1 MILQA
6 LTLLAAL
13 IGLLLLAAGL
23 PSFDVSTL
31 GPEFLILVGIFSLFV
46 CMCLLLVNYL
56 REDIKATKAE
66 LRTLMGSKYKLGR
79 AATASLGQ
87 DLYCVW
93 LGGDRV
99 LQMEVPYRKAV
110 KYLLSIMQDGDTC
123 FVYGEGLRT
132 KKELEQIEYMLD
144 AQLAH
149 LAPQN
154 TQLQPKRA

>member
-1 MILQA
+1 MIIMQA
-6 LTLLAAL
+6 LALLAAV
-13 IGLLLLAAGL
+13 IGLLLLAVGL
-23 PSFDVSTL
+23 PSLDVSTL
-31 GPEFLILVGIFSLFV
+31 GPEFFSLLGIFCLFLCMLIL
-46 CMCLLLVNYL
+46 LVIYQ
-56 REDIKATKAE
+56 REEMKATQAE

-93 LGGDRV
+93 MGGKV

-149 LAPQN
+149 LAPQK
-154 TQLQPKRA
+154 TQLQPKRT